1 MNIPFPKPL
10 DLKGDLATN
19 WKAFKRIW
27 ENYEIA
33 TGLVNKE
40 PGLRCATF
48 LTCLDPDGLH
58 VVDGLKFDQ
67 ENDSKDITKV
77 ITAMDTYCIGQ
88 TNVIYERYAFNRRE
102 QEPSESIDPYVAALC
117 ILAKTCNF
125 GDLRDELIRDRI
137 VVGIRDSRTCK
148 KLLQET
154 KLDLQRCIDI
164 CRSNEKSESQMNS
177 MADVHHVGVKPK
189 KKNVS
194 KTRNRSRRTLSRK
207 PQHTVVATVER
218 SMDL

>member
-1 MNIPFPKPL
+1 MQDGEQAPADERAAAVGPAAALQNLHFYPMTIPFPKPL
-10 DLKGDLATN
+10 DLKGDLAAN

-48 LTCLDPDGLH
+48 LTCLGPDGLH

-88 TNVIYERYAFNRRE
+88 TNVIYERYTFNHRE
-102 QEPSESIDPYVAALC
+102 QEPSESIDPF
-117 ILAKTCNF
+117 I
-125 GDLRDELIRDRI
+125 IP
-137 VVGIRDSRTCK
+137 
-148 KLLQET
+148 
-154 KLDLQRCIDI
+154 
-164 CRSNEKSESQMNS
+164 
-177 MADVHHVGVKPK
+177 HV
-189 KKNVS
+189 S
-194 KTRNRSRRTLSRK
+194 FL
-207 PQHTVVATVER
+207 
-218 SMDL
+218 

>member
-1 MNIPFPKPL
+1 MTSLQI
-10 DLKGDLATN
+10 G
-19 WKAFKRIW
+19 KAFKRIW

-48 LTCLDPDGLH
+48 LTCLGPDGLH

-88 TNVIYERYAFNRRE
+88 TNVIYERYTFNRRE
-102 QEPSESIDPYVAALC
+102 QEPSESIDPYIAALR

-137 VVGIRDSRTCK
+137 VVGIRDSRTRK

-164 CRSNEKSESQMNS
+164 CRSNREIRIANELDGRCSSCRSETEKEETFQT
-177 MADVHHVGVKPK
+177 
-189 KKNVS
+189 S
-194 KTRNRSRRTLSRK
+194 KTRNRSRRTLPRK